1 METHG
6 KCNDYPIGVQPNGW
20 KRTNNL
26 KNFERGNSVVR
37 NYKRVEFSE
46 IKCKYS
52 QCNKIFLPKSKIN
65 IYCSLKCSRS
75 DKKYKHICTNCGKSF
90 ETNKRSVYCCSDECR
105 KIRKGIAAKRSYVG
119 YECQVCG
126 FDTGNRH
133 RKFCSEKCRE
143 KWKIQQFKG
152 SDPYGFYKSR
162 VLSFGRRVRYH
173 RFVMEQHLGRKL
185 ETWEHVNH
193 IDMNK
198 FNNDISNLEILTSS
212 EHAIHHLKNHER
224 DENGRFIH

>member
-105 KIRKGIAAKRSYVG
+105 KNRKQSKRNIPKMVKITLVNYCD
-119 YECQVCG
+119 ECGKEYHTTSKAQ
-126 FDTGNRH
+126 R
-133 RKFCSEKCRE
+133 FCSYKCKTRNRNKLNELERRKYYDAGDSSITLTKLIDKENNICSICSKPCDSNDYEIDDNGSAERE
-143 KWKIQQFKG
+143 PGK
-152 SDPYGFYKSR
+152 
-162 VLSFGRRVRYH
+162 
-173 RFVMEQHLGRKL
+173 
-185 ETWEHVNH
+185 
-193 IDMNK
+193 
-198 FNNDISNLEILTSS
+198 
-212 EHAIHHLKNHER
+212 
-224 DENGRFIH
+224 